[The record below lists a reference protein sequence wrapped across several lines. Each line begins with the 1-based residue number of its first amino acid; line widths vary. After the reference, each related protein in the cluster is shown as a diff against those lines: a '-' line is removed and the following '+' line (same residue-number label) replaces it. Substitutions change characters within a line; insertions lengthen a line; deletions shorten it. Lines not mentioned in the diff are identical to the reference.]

1 MKVMILYGTTEGQTR
16 KIAQYMYEQ
25 CLQRHHQVSLWD
37 ATDQPPSV
45 FDFDVIIICASI
57 HTGRYQTGI
66 THYILRN
73 AEALNRRK
81 AAFVSVSLTAAG
93 TDEEAWKEL
102 HHITDTF
109 LEHVQWKPM
118 VVEQVAGALRYTQYD
133 FFKKLVLK
141 MIAKKA
147 GGSTDTSHDT
157 EYTDWKQVDGILKK
171 LDL

>member
-16 KIAQYMYEQ
+16 KIAQYMHDQ
-25 CLQRHHQVSLWD
+25 CVQRKHVVSLCD
-37 ATDQPPSV
+37 ATDGPPSI
-45 FDFDVIIICASI
+45 FDFDIVIICASV
-57 HTGRYQTGI
+57 HAGRYQSSV
-66 THYILRN
+66 THYILRH

-93 TDEEAWKEL
+93 TDNAAWKDL
-102 HHITDTF
+102 HHITETY
-109 LEHVQWKPM
+109 LEHVKWSPK
-118 VVEQVAGALRYTQYD
+118 VVEQVAGALLYTQYD
-133 FFKKLVLK
+133 FFKRLVLK
-141 MIAKKA
+141 MIAGKA